1 MRKIRWTLVTLAGLV
16 LLTVV
21 ATLAGCGRGGSSDPN
36 VIIIV
41 MDTMRADRL
50 GCYGYHRPTSPS
62 IDAFAASS
70 TFYTH
75 AFATAPWTLPT
86 HGSLFTGKL
95 PFEHGAHTYKDDRG
109 EVAEAPLHDS
119 HLTLAEVFRDEGY
132 RTGAFVA
139 NDGYLS
145 ERFGFTQGFETY
157 HVERVYA
164 DVLNQRIASWLES
177 GRGKPFFL
185 WINYID
191 THRVY
196 NTRPRPGFL
205 PEPAVVDQGQLLD
218 RLLAAAMPADRPVPE
233 ELVRQI
239 SDQYDT
245 AVANL
250 DEEIGKLL
258 AFLQDR
264 GMYDDTIIVLTG
276 DHGEYL
282 GEHHLVEHSKDVYEE
297 AMRSPLVVKG
307 LGQREGARVERP
319 TSLADVPSLLFAQ
332 MPPTFAADRRDHFPR
347 DPERDPLIA
356 ENYYTRSKDLGD
368 PRWGHRFD
376 RVRTVLYEWPY
387 KYIRSS
393 DGHSELYR
401 LDVDPREQ
409 DDLIDAEAARAE
421 AMAERL
427 DAFEQS
433 RGRFDQAPD
442 DTPLTPAEVKRLR
455 SLGYI
460 GD

>member
-1 MRKIRWTLVTLAGLV
+1 MKNMRSTLATLAGLA
-16 LLTVV
+16 LLAVV
-21 ATLAGCGRGGSSDPN
+21 MTLTACGDGRSSDPN

-75 AFATAPWTLPT
+75 AFATSPWTLPT

-95 PFEHGAHTYKDDRG
+95 PFEHGAYTYKDDRG
-109 EVAEAPLHDS
+109 EVGEAPLHED

-145 ERFGFTQGFETY
+145 ERYGFNQGFETY

-164 DVLNQRIASWLES
+164 DVLNQRIASWLEA
-177 GRGKPFFL
+177 GRSKPFFL

-205 PEPAVVDQGQLLD
+205 SEPAVVDQGQLLD
-218 RLLAAAMPADRPVPE
+218 RLLAVAMPADRPVPE
-233 ELVRQI
+233 DLVRQV

-258 AFLQDR
+258 AFLEAR

-297 AMRSPLVVKG
+297 AMRSPLFIKG
-307 LGQREGARVERP
+307 VGQREGTRVERP
-319 TSLADVPSLLFAQ
+319 ASLADVPALLFAQ
-332 MPPTFAADRRDHFPR
+332 FPTAFAADRRDQFPR
-347 DPERDPLIA
+347 DPDRDPIIG

-376 RVRTVLYEWPY
+376 RIRTVLYEWPY
-387 KYIRSS
+387 KFIRSS
-393 DGHSELYR
+393 DGQSELYR

-409 DDLIDAEAARAE
+409 ANLIEADAERAA
-421 AMAERL
+421 AMADRL
-427 DAFEQS
+427 AAFEHG
-433 RGRFDQAPD
+433 RDRFDQSPD
-442 DTPLTPAEVKRLR
+442 DTPLTPAEARRLR